1 MNKVEIRLTTD
12 QIDDILQQILNS
24 NNDAVKKCIDAF
36 DYLRRNQ
43 PDTEII
49 IETRFG
55 SGTLKASEI
64 LIYDDPA
71 GRIVFDAE

>member
-1 MNKVEIRLTTD
+1 MNKVEVRLSTA
-12 QIDDILQQILNS
+12 QIDDILQQINS
-24 NNDAVKKCIDAF
+24 NNDAVEKFIDVF
-36 DYLRRNQ
+36 DYLKRNQ

-64 LIYDDPA
+64 LIYDDPV
-71 GRIVFDAE
+71 GRIVFDGE

>member
-1 MNKVEIRLTTD
+1 MNKVEIRLTTA
-12 QIDDILQQILNS
+12 QIDDISQQINS
-24 NNDAVKKCIDAF
+24 NNDAVEKFIDAF
-36 DYLRRNQ
+36 DYLKRNR

-64 LIYDDPA
+64 LVYDDPA

>member
-1 MNKVEIRLTTD
+1 MNKVEIRLTTA
-12 QIDDILQQILNS
+12 QIDDILQQINS
-24 NNDAVKKCIDAF
+24 NNDAVEKFIDAF
-36 DYLRRNQ
+36 DYLKRNQ

-64 LIYDDPA
+64 LIYDDSM